1 MNIENLNDNQKKAV
15 LHTDGPCLVL
25 AGPGSGKTRVI
36 TYRIANMVI
45 NENIAPTRI
54 LAISFTRASSME
66 MKNRVLEI
74 SNDPRL
80 LKVTYGTFHSVFF
93 RMLRY
98 FENLQLK
105 NILDEKEKRYIIR
118 GIIKNLRIEN
128 ADDDD
133 TVTRIITEISYI
145 KNELMDK
152 TKFVSSVLDRE
163 DFSRLYSM
171 YEMYKKKV
179 SKIDF
184 DDMLIMTYE
193 MLRKSPQKLDFVR
206 QVYKYILID
215 EFQDINRVQFEIIRM
230 IASPLNNIFAV
241 GDEDQSIYG
250 FRGARP
256 DFLIEFEKYFGGT
269 EKILLDINYRSNSEI
284 IEISNNLI
292 KNNKNR
298 FEKTI
303 KCALGNGA
311 DIRYKIPYDPEEEA
325 SETGKEIAQMVKDGI
340 RDYSDF
346 AVIYRT
352 NIQSRALVDAFMN
365 MRIPFIVKDAAV
377 TIYNHWAVS
386 DIMAYLRL
394 SLNPDIPADWER
406 IINRPLRYIPKAS
419 IAKAKAS
426 DNFIGTLLDDDNLKK
441 IQKRGIEELDI
452 DMSYIK
458 GLNPKNAI
466 SYIRSTLDYDR
477 YVLDYCQNRKIKPG
491 GIIEIINEFE
501 SSAVNFST
509 IEEFFSHIEQ
519 VKISAEE
526 NSMNNREYGVTFT
539 TMHSAKGLEF
549 DHVYIIGACEGI
561 SPHEKTLDEDDDEK
575 REQQIEEERRL
586 MYVGITRARKS
597 VCVSSPKNRYSK
609 KISESRFVS
618 EMKGIQ
624 EKRIK
629 IKI

>member
-184 DDMLIMTYE
+184 DDMLIMTYK
-193 MLRKSPQKLDFVR
+193 MLRNSPQKLDFVR
-206 QVYKYILID
+206 QVYRYILID

-477 YVLDYCQNRKIKPG
+477 YVLDYCRNRKIKPG

-575 REQQIEEERRL
+575 KEQQIEEERRL

>member
-1 MNIENLNDNQKKAV
+1 MNIENLNGNQKKAV

-36 TYRIANMVI
+36 TYRITNMVI

-184 DDMLIMTYE
+184 DDMLIMTYD

-206 QVYKYILID
+206 QVYRYILID

-406 IINRPLRYIPKAS
+406 IINRPLRYIPKVS

-618 EMKGIQ
+618 EMKGKQ

>member
-1 MNIENLNDNQKKAV
+1 MNIENLNGNQKKAV

-184 DDMLIMTYE
+184 DDMLIMTYK
-193 MLRKSPQKLDFVR
+193 MLRNSPQKLDFVR
-206 QVYKYILID
+206 QVYRYILID

-230 IASPLNNIFAV
+230 IASPSNNIFAV

-256 DFLIEFEKYFGGT
+256 DFLIEFEKYFEGS
-269 EKILLDINYRSNSEI
+269 EKIILDINYRSNSEI

-477 YVLDYCQNRKIKPG
+477 YVLDYCRNRKIKPG

-618 EMKGIQ
+618 EMKGKQ

>member
-54 LAISFTRASSME
+54 LAISFTRASSNE

-184 DDMLIMTYE
+184 DDMLIMTYK
-193 MLRKSPQKLDFVR
+193 MLRNSPQKLDFVR
-206 QVYKYILID
+206 QVYRYILID

-230 IASPLNNIFAV
+230 IASPSNNIFAV

-256 DFLIEFEKYFGGT
+256 DFLIEFEKYFEGT

-365 MRIPFIVKDAAV
+365 MRIPFIVKDATV

-618 EMKGIQ
+618 EMKGKQ